1 MLKENSKIVYDFVK
15 AHDGEDFT
23 AQDIA
28 DATGLSVRS
37 VNGIVTSAF
46 QRHKDKDK
54 NEVPLM
60 VRVPAEIQDPET
72 GLHKAIKFIQLTDA
86 GREFAEP
93 SFFAYWRNYD
103 IINIR
108 FHLSNMQFNSFLQ
121 SKSN

>member
-1 MLKENSKIVYDFVK
+1 MLKDNSKLVYDFVK

-28 DATGLSVRS
+28 EATGLSVRS

-60 VRVPAEIQDPET
+60 VRVPAEIEDPET
-72 GLHKAIKFIQLTDA
+72 GLHKAIKFIKLTDA
-86 GREFAEP
+86 GREFDPNAEE
-93 SFFAYWRNYD
+93 
-103 IINIR
+103 
-108 FHLSNMQFNSFLQ
+108 
-121 SKSN
+121 

>member
-60 VRVPAEIQDPET
+60 VRIPAEIQDPET

-86 GREFAEP
+86 GREFDPNAE
-93 SFFAYWRNYD
+93 D
-103 IINIR
+103 
-108 FHLSNMQFNSFLQ
+108 
-121 SKSN
+121 

>member
-28 DATGLSVRS
+28 DATGLGVRT

-60 VRVPAEIQDPET
+60 VRVPAEIEDLET

-86 GREFAEP
+86 GRAFDPNAE
-93 SFFAYWRNYD
+93 D
-103 IINIR
+103 
-108 FHLSNMQFNSFLQ
+108 
-121 SKSN
+121 

>member
-1 MLKENSKIVYDFVK
+1 MLKENSKIVFDFVK
-15 AHDGEDFT
+15 AHDGQDFT

-54 NEVPLM
+54 NEIPLM
-60 VRVPAEIQDPET
+60 VRVPAEIEDPAT

-86 GREFAEP
+86 GRKFDPIAE
-93 SFFAYWRNYD
+93 D
-103 IINIR
+103 
-108 FHLSNMQFNSFLQ
+108 
-121 SKSN
+121 

>member
-1 MLKENSKIVYDFVK
+1 MLKENSRIVYNFVK

-28 DATGLSVRS
+28 EATGLGVRT

-60 VRVPAEIQDPET
+60 VRVPAEIEDPET
-72 GLHKAIKFIQLTDA
+72 GLHKTVKFIQFTDA
-86 GREFAEP
+86 GRAWDP
-93 SFFAYWRNYD
+93 D
-103 IINIR
+103 
-108 FHLSNMQFNSFLQ
+108 QD
-121 SKSN
+121 

>member
-1 MLKENSKIVYDFVK
+1 MALKENSKIVFNFVK

-28 DATGLSVRS
+28 DATGLSVRA

-46 QRHKDKDK
+46 QRYKDAEK

-60 VRVPAEIQDPET
+60 VRVPAEIEDPET

-86 GREFAEP
+86 GREFDPDAE
-93 SFFAYWRNYD
+93 
-103 IINIR
+103 
-108 FHLSNMQFNSFLQ
+108 
-121 SKSN
+121 

>member
-60 VRVPAEIQDPET
+60 VRVPAEIPDPET

-86 GREFAEP
+86 GREFNPDEE
-93 SFFAYWRNYD
+93 D
-103 IINIR
+103 
-108 FHLSNMQFNSFLQ
+108 
-121 SKSN
+121 

>member
-1 MLKENSKIVYDFVK
+1 MLKDNSKLVFNFVK
-15 AHDGEDFT
+15 QHDGEDFT

-46 QRHKDKDK
+46 QRHKDADK

-60 VRVPAEIQDPET
+60 VRIPAEIEDPDT

-86 GREFAEP
+86 GRDFNPDAE
-93 SFFAYWRNYD
+93 
-103 IINIR
+103 
-108 FHLSNMQFNSFLQ
+108 
-121 SKSN
+121 